1 MTDDEMNT
9 IRTNIAA
16 ISTHN
21 ALRMHSLRS
30 IESMEQLSTGKK
42 LSVSNP
48 NSSVHVQSSK
58 NTAAL
63 RSLEIAARSINDA
76 ISLINSIDVTASNIQ
91 NSLIDMRTVAMSESD
106 LLQNT
111 YWGDKGKICDY
122 FQQAS
127 EGIIDMVD
135 GHSWNGQ
142 NFMIGGGENDHTT
155 TTLNFSFNA
164 GGSDTSDTIQI
175 ELKSFHP
182 HSAIDRDGNFWGDP
196 TAPNLPDL
204 NKSAGT
210 DTHVY
215 GDAALYHG
223 MQSRYFGL
231 PNTGA
236 PYKEGHLHGDNRDAI
251 DHTIIQLDRA
261 ISGLTAERAR
271 LGSFLSRLGHMADNV
286 TNEIL
291 NKRVRKS
298 QIEDTDVASQIAEFS
313 KREILKQTSI
323 AMLTQIN
330 RKGSELLELLN

>member
-1 MTDDEMNT
+1 MNT

-16 ISTHN
+16 ASTHN
-21 ALRMHSLRS
+21 ALRMHNLRS

-42 LSVSNP
+42 LSISRS
-48 NSSVHVQSSK
+48 NSSVHIQSGK

-63 RSLEIAARSINDA
+63 RSLEMAARSINDA

-91 NSLIDMRTVAMSESD
+91 NSLTDMRTVAMSESD

-122 FQQAS
+122 FQEAE
-127 EGIIDMVD
+127 EGIIDMVN

-142 NFMIGGGENDHTT
+142 NFMTGGGENNHTT
-155 TTLNFSFNA
+155 TVLNFSFNA
-164 GGSDTSDTIQI
+164 GGSETSDNIQI

-182 HSAIDRDGNFWGDP
+182 HSAIDRDGQFWGNP
-196 TAPNLPDL
+196 AAPNLPDL

-223 MQSRYFGL
+223 H
-231 PNTGA
+231 PITGA
-236 PYKEGHLHGDNRDAI
+236 PYNEGHLHGDNRNAI

-261 ISGLTAERAR
+261 LSGLTAERAR
-271 LGSFLSRLGHMADNV
+271 LGGFLSRLSHMAENV

-291 NKRVRKS
+291 NTRVRKS

>member
-1 MTDDEMNT
+1 MIDNTMNT

-42 LSVSNP
+42 LSVSRS
-48 NSSVHVQSSK
+48 NSSVHVQSSS

-63 RSLEIAARSINDA
+63 RSLEMAARSINDA
-76 ISLINSIDVTASNIQ
+76 ISLFNSIDVTASNIQ

-122 FQQAS
+122 FQQVE
-127 EGIIDMVD
+127 EGIIDMVN

-142 NFMIGGGENDHTT
+142 NFMTGGGENNHAT

-164 GGSDTSDTIQI
+164 GGSDTSDNIQI

-182 HSAIDRDGNFWGDP
+182 HSAIDRNGQFHGNP
-196 TAPNLPDL
+196 AAPNLPDL
-204 NKSAGT
+204 NKTAGT

-223 MQSRYFGL
+223 HPL
-231 PNTGA
+231 TGA
-236 PYKEGHLHGDNRDAI
+236 PYKEGHLHGDNRNAI

-271 LGSFLSRLGHMADNV
+271 LGSFLSRLSHMADNV
-286 TNEIL
+286 TDEIL
-291 NKRVRKS
+291 NARVHKS
-298 QIEDTDVASQIAEFS
+298 QIEDTDVARQVAEFS
-313 KREILKQTSI
+313 KREILKQTSM
-323 AMLTQIN
+323 AMLAQIN
-330 RKGSELLELLN
+330 RQGSELIELLN

>member
-1 MTDDEMNT
+1 MNT

-16 ISTHN
+16 ASTHN
-21 ALRMHSLRS
+21 ALRMHNLRS

-42 LSVSNP
+42 LSISRS
-48 NSSVHVQSSK
+48 NSSVHIQSGK

-63 RSLEIAARSINDA
+63 RSLEMAARSINDA

-91 NSLIDMRTVAMSESD
+91 NSLTDMRTVAMSESD

-122 FQQAS
+122 FQEAE
-127 EGIIDMVD
+127 EGIIDMVN

-142 NFMIGGGENDHTT
+142 NFMTGGGENNHTT
-155 TTLNFSFNA
+155 TVLNFSFNA
-164 GGSDTSDTIQI
+164 GGSETSDNIQI

-182 HSAIDRDGNFWGDP
+182 HSAIDRDGQFWGNP
-196 TAPNLPDL
+196 AAPNLPDL

-223 MQSRYFGL
+223 H
-231 PNTGA
+231 PITGA
-236 PYKEGHLHGDNRDAI
+236 PYNEGHLHGDNRNAI

-261 ISGLTAERAR
+261 LSGLAAERAR
-271 LGSFLSRLGHMADNV
+271 LGGFLSRLSHMADNV

-291 NKRVRKS
+291 NTRVRKS

>member
-1 MTDDEMNT
+1 MNT

-21 ALRMHSLRS
+21 ALRMHNLRS

-42 LSVSNP
+42 ISVGSP
-48 NSSVHVQSSK
+48 NSSVYLQSSS

-63 RSLEIAARSINDA
+63 RSLEMASRNINNA

-111 YWGDKGKICDY
+111 YFGDKGKICDY
-122 FQQAS
+122 FQEVE
-127 EGIIDMVD
+127 EGIIDMVN
-135 GHSWNGQ
+135 GHLWNGQ
-142 NFMIGGGENDHTT
+142 NFMIGGGENNHTT
-155 TTLNFSFNA
+155 TTLNFAFNA
-164 GGSDTSDTIQI
+164 GGADTSDTIQI

-182 HSAIDRDGNFWGDP
+182 HSAIDRDGLFWGNP
-196 TAPNLPDL
+196 AAPNLPDL

-223 MQSRYFGL
+223 HFL
-231 PNTGA
+231 TGA
-236 PYKEGHLHGDNRDAI
+236 PYNEGHLHGDNRDAI

-261 ISGLTAERAR
+261 ISGLSAERAR
-271 LGSFLSRLGHMADNV
+271 LGGFLSRLSHMADNV
-286 TNEIL
+286 SGEIL
-291 NKRVRKS
+291 NTRARKS

-313 KREILKQTSI
+313 KREILKQTSM

-330 RKGSELLELLN
+330 RKSSDLLELLN